1 MHNAS
6 IDRSP
11 RLKRVDELL
20 ADGQEHTTLDIV
32 RKAGVCAVN
41 SCISELRA
49 NGRVIQCRR
58 VGDIWYYRRVDNAP
72 KH

>member
-1 MHNAS
+1 MHSAS

-49 NGRVIQCRR
+49 NGRVISCRR
-58 VGDIWYYRRVDNAP
+58 VGDIWYYRRVDHAP
-72 KH
+72 NC